1 MKKITNA
8 NIGGKSFVIDEDAYD
23 RLELYLSNFRS
34 KLNAADANEV
44 INELE
49 NRIAEIFSQNL
60 QFPGQ
65 VVTLSMVSHVAAQ
78 LGMPDGS
85 RENYDEYSNKK
96 EDSPK
101 ENVKHRIYRNEDGK
115 KIAGVCSGLSAYFDM
130 DPTLVRVVM
139 IVLLITGTVGLWLYL
154 ILWIVV
160 PKAVTPAEK
169 CELRGWP
176 VTAEN
181 MARFSQRK

>member
-1 MKKITNA
+1 MKRITNA
-8 NIGGKSFVIDEDAYD
+8 NIGGKSFIIDEDAYD
-23 RLELYLSNFRS
+23 RLELYLSHFRS

-49 NRIAEIFSQNL
+49 SRIAELFSKDL

-65 VVTLSMVSHVAAQ
+65 VVTLSLVNNVAAQ

-85 RENYDEYSNKK
+85 RENYDESFSKK
-96 EDSPK
+96 GDSP
-101 ENVKHRIYRNEDGK
+101 EGNARHRIYRNDDDK
-115 KIAGVCSGLSAYFDM
+115 KIAGVCSGLAAYFDL

-154 ILWIVV
+154 ILWIVA

-176 VTAEN
+176 ATAEN
-181 MARFSQRK
+181 MAKFSQRK